1 MAALQKVRN
10 LSKLLV
16 VILALALFAFIAE
29 EAVRA
34 LSYTQAEKHQRIGS
48 VLGESISITEF
59 NQMVD
64 EVTEIT
70 KMSYG
75 LTNLTDDQAAQV
87 RDQVWSTYVQDKI
100 LEEEANKLGLTVTD
114 KELETIIQNGSNPIL
129 QSTMFVNK
137 DGQYDYSMVE
147 RFLTQYEEVMSNPD
161 YAEQRDGMIS
171 TMNYW
176 NYVKK
181 NIRRQVLSDKYQ
193 ALLGNCIISNPVAAK
208 FNYEGRTT
216 QNEVLAC
223 ALSYSSIE
231 DAGEVSEKELKAKYE
246 ELKDLFF
253 NPEETRNIKYIDVEV
268 TASAA
273 DDEEMK
279 KEMGEYASALAE
291 AADPAKVVREANS
304 LVAYSKVPVT
314 TKSLPRDIAAQVDS
328 MSVGELK
335 GPYYF
340 AGDNTYNI
348 IRLIGRTQQ
357 YDSIQVRQIAVPGV
371 DMADAAQRADSILA
385 VLQTQSFDS
394 VAASL
399 KQPAQE
405 SWITSAMYEGQ
416 TLNDAN
422 VKFIETIQNI
432 PAKTTQKIELENQGY
447 IIVNVLDRRNLV
459 TKYDVAVIKS
469 VLDFSRDTYNAAFNK
484 FSSFVA
490 GKNSADI
497 EAEAQKEGYNLQER
511 QQLSNTERT
520 VGGVRSTRDAMRWIF
535 NEDTKIGDVSPLYEC
550 GDNDHMMVVVLTGI
564 NKKGNMP
571 WDNEMVKSFLEGEV
585 LKDKKA
591 AKAQE
596 LMAVKSIQEAAA
608 VKGVRTDTLHNVNF
622 LQGTSGIIGEPVVG
636 GAVSNMKQG
645 DFKTGIR
652 GNVAVYAIQVLSQ
665 QKGKEA
671 YDQKQ
676 EEAMLRQQSMRAFS
690 NFAND
695 LYNKA
700 VKNND
705 IVDNRY
711 LFY

>member
-114 KELETIIQNGSNPIL
+114 KELETIIQTGNNPIL

-208 FNYEGRTT
+208 FNYEGRST

-304 LVAYSKVPVT
+304 LVGYSKVPVT
-314 TKSLPRDIAAQVDS
+314 TKSLPRDIAVQVDS

-357 YDSIQVRQIAVPGV
+357 YDSIQIRQIAVPGV

-622 LQGTSGIIGEPVVG
+622 LQSTSGIIGEPVVG

-652 GNVAVYAIQVLSQ
+652 GNNAVYAIQVLSQ

>member
-114 KELETIIQNGSNPIL
+114 KELETIIQTGNNPIL

-208 FNYEGRTT
+208 FNYEGRST

-304 LVAYSKVPVT
+304 LVGYSKVPVT
-314 TKSLPRDIAAQVDS
+314 TKSLPRDIAVQVDS

-357 YDSIQVRQIAVPGV
+357 YDSIQIRQIAVPGV

-622 LQGTSGIIGEPVVG
+622 LQSISGIIGEPVVG

-652 GNVAVYAIQVLSQ
+652 GNNAVYAIKVLSQ